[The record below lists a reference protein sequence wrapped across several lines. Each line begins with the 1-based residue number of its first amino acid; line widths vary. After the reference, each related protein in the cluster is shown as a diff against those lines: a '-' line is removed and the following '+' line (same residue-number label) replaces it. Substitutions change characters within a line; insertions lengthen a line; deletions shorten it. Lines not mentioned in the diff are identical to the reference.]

1 MTCTTELFNM
11 SARYAAPHSHHVDED
26 PTCLDLEPWHE
37 ASGVHEVEE
46 PTAIFRSTPP
56 APLRALARPQR
67 LHEPIE
73 ALSLPCGLTE
83 SMLPKGA
90 RPVGD
95 QQMRIA
101 MVRLARDLGRDYQR
115 WYGRSLATNVDS
127 IERIQRHLLGYAN
140 EVLAGRMDARSLAP
154 ELVRHGVLLGEILA
168 RVLGAEW
175 LDVSSDQPASWRMAV
190 PPSDL
195 RGLVPRDP
203 RGPSRVVSPVARVH
217 QFLIERNRG
226 EDLVEFF
233 L

>member
-1 MTCTTELFNM
+1 MN
-11 SARYAAPHSHHVDED
+11 ARHAAPHSHPVDED

-46 PTAIFRSTPP
+46 PTAIFRSKPP

-73 ALSLPCGLTE
+73 SLSLPGGLVE
-83 SMLPKGA
+83 SMLPPGA

-101 MVRLARDLGRDYQR
+101 MVRLARDLGRDYAR
-115 WYGRSLATNVDS
+115 WYGRSLATNVES
-127 IERIQRHLLGYAN
+127 IERMQRHLLGYAG
-140 EVLAGRMDARSLAP
+140 EVLAGRMEARSLAP

-168 RVLGAEW
+168 RVLGGEW
-175 LDVSSDQPASWRMAV
+175 LDVSGDQPASWRMMV
-190 PPSDL
+190 P
-195 RGLVPRDP
+195 
-203 RGPSRVVSPVARVH
+203 PSRVVSPVARVH

-233 L
+233 LGLAS